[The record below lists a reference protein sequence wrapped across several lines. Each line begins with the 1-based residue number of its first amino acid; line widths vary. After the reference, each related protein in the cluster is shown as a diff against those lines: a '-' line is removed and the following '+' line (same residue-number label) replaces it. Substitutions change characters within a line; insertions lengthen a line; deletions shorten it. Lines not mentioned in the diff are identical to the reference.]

1 VLPRAATPES
11 VGLSSA
17 QLDRLAA
24 VTREH
29 VASGVVPGAL
39 IVIARHGRIAYA
51 ESFGARD
58 RAANKAMAEDAIFRL
73 YSMTKPIVSV
83 AVMML
88 VEEGR
93 LQVDDPVS
101 RYLPEIGS
109 MKVGVERKDASG
121 ASTVE
126 MVAPSR
132 PMTVQDL
139 LRHTSGLTYGGRA
152 RGPVADLVRAARLG
166 SRNESN
172 QEFVDKLSRTPLMFS
187 PGARWEYGV
196 STDVLGRLV
205 EVISGKPLGVFLEER
220 IFRPLGMVDTA
231 FWIPPAKLARAA
243 QPWQRPGGPPMTPRF
258 DVAVQPR
265 FESGG
270 GGLTGTAADY
280 LRFTTMLLNGGEL
293 NGQRLLGKKSVQF
306 MTADHTGALALR
318 RGDWAGFQV
327 RRQAGVAGCGLGS
340 ELRLGGQCRH
350 AVLDRPAEQLI
361 AMYMVQVNTPIVSP
375 CAISSARWCS
385 RPSSARPRR
394 WARRSHRPPRL
405 PGATRQPAATRP
417 LRSPARNAP
426 DGAAGAAVQCADLRT
441 GRTQAVHLALDRRPV
456 ASAKRAGDFVQFAAG
471 VVFKQ
476 LPDLLG
482 ESGLGAVRH
491 LRQARQYR
499 RVERDRH
506 AFWNGHG
513 RRQRAGGRGRRRGRR
528 GGGLRHRFNPGD
540 RSAAARAGPVTGLGR

>member
-1 VLPRAATPES
+1 MEASHPLSPSHHPRSAIAARTHGRVRSSPSSGLLPRMGAIVAALLFASGCATPAGPGTPRADWVLPRAATPES

-88 VEEGR
+88 VEEGH

-205 EVISGKPLGVFLEER
+205 EVISGNPLGVFLEER

-306 MTADHTGALALR
+306 MTADHTGALAGLPA
-318 RGDWAGFQV
+318 GLGFGLGFQV
-327 RRQAGVAGCGLGS
+327 RRQAGVAGLPGS
-340 ELRLGGQCRH
+340 AGEYGWAGNAGTLFWI
-350 AVLDRPAEQLI
+350 DPAEQLI
-361 AMYMVQVNTPIVSP
+361 AMYMVQVNDTDRIALRNQFRTMVQSAIV
-375 CAISSARWCS
+375 R
-385 RPSSARPRR
+385 
-394 WARRSHRPPRL
+394 
-405 PGATRQPAATRP
+405 
-417 LRSPARNAP
+417 
-426 DGAAGAAVQCADLRT
+426 
-441 GRTQAVHLALDRRPV
+441 
-456 ASAKRAGDFVQFAAG
+456 
-471 VVFKQ
+471 
-476 LPDLLG
+476 
-482 ESGLGAVRH
+482 
-491 LRQARQYR
+491 
-499 RVERDRH
+499 
-506 AFWNGHG
+506 
-513 RRQRAGGRGRRRGRR
+513 
-528 GGGLRHRFNPGD
+528 
-540 RSAAARAGPVTGLGR
+540 